1 MKPIKLLM
9 VLIGS
14 LVFVQTAPA
23 DWSAARRITWTAGG
37 SLSPAIAIDSSG
49 FLHTV
54 WYDKFGNS
62 GIYYKR
68 STDGGDSWSP
78 SKRLTWTLND
88 SSDPDIAVDSSGGVH
103 VVWYDYSPGNPE
115 IYYRGSTNG
124 GTSWLPSQRLTWTT
138 ATSELPAIAV
148 DGVDRIHVVWDDWTP
163 GNTDIYYRRSMTGGA
178 SWTPTQRLTRTS
190 GHSFCPAIAC
200 SPAGHLHVV
209 WSDDTSGEY
218 EVYYQAGADGGA
230 TWSSPQ
236 RLTWNSGRSDF
247 PAVAAHSSG
256 LLHVVWWDNTPG
268 LAEIYYKNS
277 PDGGASW
284 TSAKRLTW
292 TPGDSYFPAIKLGFS
307 GQLHVVWDDLAA
319 SNYDIF
325 YKKST
330 DGGVTWG
337 STQRRTWTSDYSSS
351 PAIAFDSSGDLH
363 VVWSDLTPGNFEIYY
378 LKGH

>member
-1 MKPIKLLM
+1 MKSIRWM
-9 VLIGS
+9 TVLVVF
-14 LVFVQTAPA
+14 LVVAQAAQA
-23 DWSAARRITWTAGG
+23 DWSTARRITWTAGG

-49 FLHTV
+49 YLHAV

-78 SKRLTWTLND
+78 NKRLTWTLND
-88 SSDPDIAVDSSGGVH
+88 SLDPDIAVDSLGGVH
-103 VVWYDYSPGNPE
+103 VVWSDYSPGNPE
-115 IYYRGSTNG
+115 IYYRGSTDG

-138 ATSELPAIAV
+138 AASELPAIAV

-163 GNTDIYYRRSMTGGA
+163 GNTDIYYRRSVTGGA
-178 SWTPTQRLTRTS
+178 SWTATQRLTWNPGFSISPTM
-190 GHSFCPAIAC
+190 AC

-209 WSDDTSGEY
+209 WYDDTPGNY
-218 EVYYQAGADGGA
+218 EIYYIAGSNGGT
-230 TWSSPQ
+230 TWSSPR
-236 RLTWNSGRSDF
+236 RLTWNSGASSS
-247 PAVAAHSSG
+247 PVIAAHSSG
-256 LLHVVWWDNTPG
+256 LLHVVWHDSTPG
-268 LAEIYYKNS
+268 LEEIYYKSS

-292 TPGDSYFPAIKLGFS
+292 TSAGSYRPAIKLGFS
-307 GQLHVVWDDLAA
+307 GQVYVVWDDYAA
-319 SNYDIF
+319 SNYEIF

-330 DGGVTWG
+330 DGGATWG
-337 STQRRTWTSDYSSS
+337 STQRRTWTSGYSSS

-378 LKGH
+378 LRGH